1 MVLEIF
7 DQKLLI
13 LIFLK
18 KIGIIIIEKK
28 KRRIYNMTVTVRI
41 TLTKVEEYRKCWKEC
56 NSGDISDE
64 EIKQIFI
71 DRVIADRSDYIYED
85 NFKVDIV

>member
-1 MVLEIF
+1 
-7 DQKLLI
+7 
-13 LIFLK
+13 
-18 KIGIIIIEKK
+18 
-28 KRRIYNMTVTVRI
+28 MTVTVRI
-41 TLTKVEEYRKCWKEC
+41 VITRDEVEEYRKEWKEC

-85 NFKVDIV
+85 NFKVDILENMQN

>member
-1 MVLEIF
+1 
-7 DQKLLI
+7 
-13 LIFLK
+13 
-18 KIGIIIIEKK
+18 
-28 KRRIYNMTVTVRI
+28 MTVTVGI
-41 TLTKVEEYRKCWKEC
+41 TLTKDEVEEYRKCWKEC

-71 DRVIADRSDYIYED
+71 DRVIADRSDYIYEN